1 MAQSFSLFLIA
12 LMDHWVGVA
21 MSARPATL
29 AHFNKERSRY
39 SMGLCVL
46 FFLMSAIA
54 LDATLQPYWEAN
66 SKLSS
71 EKLVDAEHAA
81 IVARQALQQ
90 RRRRWVDACLDLFG
104 KIACVFGVTTGLL
117 FFLVKDDGQTI
128 MYYAYV
134 VGYFFTI
141 VCQFNR

>member
-12 LMDHWVGVA
+12 LMDHWVNVA
-21 MSARPATL
+21 MSAKPATL
-29 AHFNKERSRY
+29 AHFNKDRSRY
-39 SMGLCVL
+39 SMGLGVL

-71 EKLVDAEHAA
+71 EKLVDAEHAK
-81 IVARQALQQ
+81 IIARQELQQ
-90 RRRRWVDACLDLFG
+90 RRSRWVDACLGLFS
-104 KIACVFGVTTGLL
+104 KVACVFGVTTGLL
-117 FFLVKDDGQTI
+117 FFLVKDYGQMI

-141 VCQFNR
+141 GCQFNR